1 MGSDSQ
7 GQLEAWVRGVTDV
20 AISFDPPSSAPETG
34 SGVGLYLLEMRG
46 QLPLSPARPD
56 IRQVDLGYLVTT
68 WADEPEQAHD
78 LLVDLCFAAMDQQ
91 GMEVELDPP
100 EVQLWQALGV
110 PPQPCFRVN
119 VSLRRERLAPD
130 TRPVLKPLVLES
142 AAISAIRGVVQTPGK
157 VAVPEARVEIPQ
169 LGRAATTDR
178 KGSFLLDG
186 VPNDA
191 RPLAIR
197 VRARGREVTR
207 ELSAR
212 DDRSMVV
219 ITIDPTEAVHA

>member
-7 GQLEAWVRGVTDV
+7 GPLEAWVRGVTDA
-20 AISFDPPSSAPETG
+20 AISFDPPSSTPEAG

-46 QLPLSPARPD
+46 QLPLSPSRPNR
-56 IRQVDLGYLVTT
+56 RQVDLGYLVTT
-68 WADEPEQAHD
+68 WADDPEQAHD
-78 LLVDLCFAAMDQQ
+78 LLIDLCFSAMDQQ

-119 VSLRRERLAPD
+119 VPLRRERAAPE
-130 TRPVLKPLVLES
+130 TRPVLKPLVIES
-142 AAISAIRGVVQTPGK
+142 AAVSAIRGVVQTPNQ
-157 VAVPEARVEIPQ
+157 VAVPEARVEIPR

-186 VPNDA
+186 VPNDE

-207 ELSAR
+207 ELGAR